1 MKTASTLFCFALASL
16 CALPVLAQNKSSL
29 FEQRERDWRNGS
41 VVYQVLVDRFV
52 PSANLEAKRHLYPAP
67 KVVKNWNEPALRGTY
82 SKEAGVWTHE
92 IEFWGGDLQS
102 LASKLDYIEQLGAQ
116 VLYLNPIHLA
126 YTNHKYDS
134 LDFQKVSPEYGTR
147 DDVKKLAANLK
158 SRKMKL
164 VLDGVFNHLGRN
176 SPIFKQAL
184 ADPKSPYRHW
194 FYFGPQYKWGVR
206 SWYQVE
212 NLPELNLE
220 NAAVRDYLFV
230 KPDSVV
236 RSYLRD
242 GVDGWRLDV
251 AVDIGFDYLG
261 QLTRAAHAQKPGSLV
276 VGEIANFPKE
286 WFPSVDGVMNFTL
299 REVIIRLARGELTSP
314 QAAQMMYR
322 IVDEAGIDNILKSWL
337 LLDNHDIERIATSLP
352 NQKQRKLAQV
362 LQFTLPGSPNLYYG
376 SEVGMTGG
384 DDPEMRSPMRWDLV
398 AQQEPTLAWT
408 KQLIALRKQHRA
420 LRVGNFRP
428 VVAQQLLAFE
438 RYTDKV
444 ADTVVVVANP
454 SQTELTETLLV
465 TNSRL
470 MNGFNL
476 KDQFSEFKT
485 RIESGLIKVTVP
497 AGGYLLLKPEILTGD
512 YTAYKRVP

>member
-1 MKTASTLFCFALASL
+1 MKTLLIRL
-16 CALPVLAQNKSSL
+16 CLVLSIMPACAAQAQTNL

-41 VVYQVLVDRFV
+41 VVYQVLVDRFA
-52 PSANLEAKRHLYPAP
+52 PSANLDAKKHLYPAP
-67 KVVKNWNEPALRGTY
+67 KILKTWAEPALRGVY

-92 IEFWGGDLQS
+92 IEFWGGDLTS
-102 LASKLDYIEQLGAQ
+102 LTSKLDYIEQLGAD

-134 LDFQKVSPEYGTR
+134 LDFKKVSPEYGTR
-147 DDVKKLAANLK
+147 EDVKNLAANLK
-158 SRKMKL
+158 KRKMKL

-176 SPIFKQAL
+176 SPIFKDAL
-184 ADPKSPYRHW
+184 ANPKSPYRDW
-194 FYFGPQYKWGVR
+194 FYFGSQYKWGVR
-206 SWYQVE
+206 SWWQVE

-220 NAAVRDYLFV
+220 NPAVRDYLFI

-251 AVDIGFDYLG
+251 AVDIGFQYLG
-261 QLTRAAHAQKPGSLV
+261 QLTQAAHAQKPGSLV

-286 WFPSVDGVMNFTL
+286 WFPAVDAVMNFTM
-299 REVIIRLARGELTSP
+299 REVIMRFARGELSSV
-314 QAAQMMYR
+314 QASQMMHR
-322 IVDEAGIDNILKSWL
+322 IVDESGIDNILKSWL
-337 LLDNHDIERIATSLP
+337 LLDNHDIERVATTLP
-352 NQKQRKLAQV
+352 DIKQRKLAQV

-398 AQQEPTLAWT
+398 EKQDPNLAWT
-408 KQLIALRKQHRA
+408 KQLIQLRKQHRA
-420 LRVGNFRP
+420 LRIGNMRP
-428 VVAQQLLAFE
+428 VSAQQLLAFE

-454 SQTELTETLLV
+454 TKTELTETLLV
-465 TNSRL
+465 ANSKL
-470 MNGFNL
+470 MNGYHL
-476 KDQFSEFKT
+476 KDQLSEYKT
-485 RIESGLIKVTVP
+485 KIESGLIKVTVP
-497 AGGYLLLKPEILTGD
+497 AGGSVILKPEIQTDD
-512 YTAYKRVP
+512 YTAYKRVR